1 MKDEEIRHT
10 RILCGRCQLRLAA
23 STVIRPSHV
32 VDLTGEIDEKCDGC
46 GRRIGT
52 RQEPRPAWVYVL

>member
-10 RILCGRCQLRLAA
+10 RILCASCQLRLAA
-23 STVIRPSHV
+23 STVRPSHV
-32 VDLTGEIDEKCDGC
+32 VDLTGEIDERCDGC

-52 RQEPRPAWVYVL
+52 RRLPRPAWVYVIL